1 VKNLFE
7 AFGKPAPAPEMLQRF
22 ANVYEPTTNE
32 EHLARY
38 AMVFDGELYDGK
50 RIKYISKERVVAE
63 QLEQKTRMFHSELAA
78 VRAKVLSAISGR
90 ELVGELGKRIR
101 RRVVG

>member
-1 VKNLFE
+1 
-7 AFGKPAPAPEMLQRF
+7 
-22 ANVYEPTTNE
+22 
-32 EHLARY
+32 
-38 AMVFDGELYDGK
+38 
-50 RIKYISKERVVAE
+50 
-63 QLEQKTRMFHSELAA
+63 MFHSELAA

>member
-1 VKNLFE
+1 
-7 AFGKPAPAPEMLQRF
+7 
-22 ANVYEPTTNE
+22 
-32 EHLARY
+32 
-38 AMVFDGELYDGK
+38 
-50 RIKYISKERVVAE
+50 VVAE
-63 QLEQKTRMFHSELAA
+63 QLEQETRMFHSELAA